1 MSHAN
6 VDMLS
11 KLYEAFGKG
20 DVPAVLGRL
29 SDDVTFHVS
38 GTSPVSGDYAGK
50 AEVLG
55 FLGSLMER
63 SGGTFRLTV
72 LDILAN
78 DEHGAVLTLEE
89 AQRDDKTL
97 ANRAVHVWDIDGG
110 TCTKFHG
117 YNEEAWDPFWS

>member
-38 GTSPVSGDYAGK
+38 GTSPCPGTMPARPRSSVSSD
-50 AEVLG
+50 
-55 FLGSLMER
+55 R
-63 SGGTFRLTV
+63 
-72 LDILAN
+72 
-78 DEHGAVLTLEE
+78 
-89 AQRDDKTL
+89 
-97 ANRAVHVWDIDGG
+97 
-110 TCTKFHG
+110 
-117 YNEEAWDPFWS
+117 